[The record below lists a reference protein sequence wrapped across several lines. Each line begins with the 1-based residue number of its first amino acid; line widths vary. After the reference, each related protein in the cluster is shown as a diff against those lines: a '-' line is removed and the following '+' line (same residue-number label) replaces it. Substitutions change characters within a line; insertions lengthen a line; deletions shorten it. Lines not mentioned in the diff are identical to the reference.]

1 MRLYGVKLK
10 LLRQRSSFNLFLRKV
25 SGFHG
30 SIRQKANFWQKPFS
44 KISEGEKKKLL
55 SSSNH
60 QKTFRGKIQK
70 TYHTRFN

>member
-44 KISEGEKKKLL
+44 KISEGGGG
-55 SSSNH
+55 SSFIIKSPEN
-60 QKTFRGKIQK
+60 IQRENSK
-70 TYHTRFN
+70 DIPYKV